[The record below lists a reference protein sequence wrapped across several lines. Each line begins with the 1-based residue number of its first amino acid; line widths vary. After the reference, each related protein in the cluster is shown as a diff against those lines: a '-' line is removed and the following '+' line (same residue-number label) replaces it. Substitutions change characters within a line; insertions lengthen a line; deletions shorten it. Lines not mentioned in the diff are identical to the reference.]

1 MHRSRSDAAF
11 CRAILRVLLT
21 GAAGHL
27 AQAVLPQLCDDGAVE
42 CVIALDKRPIDF
54 PHQKI
59 EPQRA
64 DLRTTQLAPL
74 LRNCDALV
82 HLAWTVLRGRTSA
95 RAMRANNIDASQK
108 LFLTAQAV
116 GVKRLI
122 HVSSAAVYGSGSLLT
137 EYSALQ
143 PLEHFL
149 YAQHKAEFEAWLATE
164 MPAALVLRPHIILGP
179 NALPLL
185 KAVLALPLYARLP
198 DPQPLLQCVHEQD
211 VADAIARALHSAQS
225 GPFNLAAADVFNYRE
240 VICAR
245 HRRAFAVPYALTR
258 LALHAAWRLS
268 GIGAEPGWLAG
279 IRADLT
285 LDCGRARQL
294 LGWQPRWSSR
304 EALQQSARNASF
316 Q

>member
-1 MHRSRSDAAF
+1 MR
-11 CRAILRVLLT
+11 ILVT
-21 GAAGHL
+21 GAAGQL
-27 AQAVLPQLCDDGAVE
+27 ARAVLPRLCHDHAIDRI
-42 CVIALDKRPIDF
+42 IALDRRPIDF
-54 PHQKI
+54 SHQKI
-59 EPQRA
+59 APLSA

-108 LFLTAQAV
+108 LFLTAQAA

-137 EYSALQ
+137 EHSALQ
-143 PLEHFL
+143 PLDQFL

-164 MPAALVLRPHIILGP
+164 IPTALVLRPHIILGP

-185 KAVLALPLYARLP
+185 RAVLALPLYVRLP

-211 VADAIARALHSAQS
+211 VADAIARALHSAQA

-240 VICAR
+240 VIRAR
-245 HRRAFAVPYALTR
+245 HRRALAVPYPLAR
-258 LALHAAWRLS
+258 LALHAAWRLT
-268 GIGAEPGWLAG
+268 GFGAEPGWLEG

-285 LDCGRARQL
+285 LDCGQARQL

-304 EALQQSARNASF
+304 EALQQTARSASF
-316 Q
+316 HFW